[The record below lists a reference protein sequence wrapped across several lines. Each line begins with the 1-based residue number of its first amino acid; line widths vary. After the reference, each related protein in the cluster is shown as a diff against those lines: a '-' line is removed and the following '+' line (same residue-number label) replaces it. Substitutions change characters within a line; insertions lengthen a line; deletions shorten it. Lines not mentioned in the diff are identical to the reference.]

1 MTIIMAM
8 DKIMRFRE
16 KIRVTEEQSIVKAV
30 ATPMMTILTAMKK
43 TALVPPTTKIMKT
56 TRTTTTTTTIT
67 TMKTTTIITQHTG
80 NLDSRCQK
88 EHHKNRLVALK

>member
-30 ATPMMTILTAMKK
+30 ATPMMTTLMAAKK
-43 TALVPPTTKIMKT
+43 PALVSS
-56 TRTTTTTTTIT
+56 TTTTMKTTTTIT
-67 TMKTTTIITQHTG
+67 TMKTTTTIITHHTG